1 MQRIVT
7 LKQGQ
12 HIKYL
17 PFTFTERSRAKQ
29 GVAML
34 SSMLRSPKAVA
45 VNTEIMRTF
54 VRMRKLSFSNQE
66 PADKLDELDRRVSE
80 MKPPPPTEQ
89 SPIGFAPW

>member
-17 PFTFTERSRAKQ
+17 PFIFTERSRAKQ

-45 VNTEIMRTF
+45 VNIGIMRTF
-54 VRMRKLSFSNQE
+54 VRMRKLSCSNQE
-66 PADKLDELDRRVSE
+66 PADKLDELDRRVSK

-89 SPIGFAPW
+89 RPIGFAPW